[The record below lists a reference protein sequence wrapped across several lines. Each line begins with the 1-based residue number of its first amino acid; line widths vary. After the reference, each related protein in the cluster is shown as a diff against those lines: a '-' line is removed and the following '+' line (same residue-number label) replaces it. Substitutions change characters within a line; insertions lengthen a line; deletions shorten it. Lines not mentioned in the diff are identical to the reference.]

1 MRRNTQASDPGF
13 GSDSFLDV
21 LSNVV
26 GILIILIVMAGMQLS
41 RTPILSDRVSS
52 QLEQAELYQSPAVA
66 PAELAEESPVI
77 DAEIPV
83 DDHVPFVVQDKV
95 PEEVQAAVRTL
106 TAERDD
112 LLRQQ
117 SEVDQQLEGLA
128 NSERQL
134 GGDLSRRDQELEGR
148 ASRISAE
155 RRKFRQIQDEMA
167 GQRRKLSSMLADFE
181 AVEQET
187 PNVKAIRHRLTPVS
201 QDVTGEELHFRLAG
215 GRVSVVP
222 LQELLERVKQQV
234 ERRREIAAAR
244 GGYKGSVGPIDGY
257 SLEFVIE
264 VRRMSPQ
271 EERMHGMREGYSLE
285 LSRCVVIPDP
295 KLQGETVE
303 EALRRGSRFAMAL
316 RTASTGA
323 ALTLWTYPDSFATYR
338 ELAEA
343 AHAEGFLV
351 AARPMP
357 FGQNII
363 GDRRLGTRSAAQ

>member
-128 NSERQL
+128 TSERQL

>member
-1 MRRNTQASDPGF
+1 MRRKSQASDPGF

-41 RTPILSDRVSS
+41 RTPILPDSASASPD
-52 QLEQAELYQSPAVA
+52 LAEHQQPLPEAPEPSVAQSPAVE
-66 PAELAEESPVI
+66 AELPT
-77 DAEIPV
+77 
-83 DDHVPFVVQDKV
+83 DDPDPMVVQDEV
-95 PEEVQAAVRTL
+95 PEEVKVAMQSL
-106 TAERDD
+106 SAERDG
-112 LLRQQ
+112 LLKQQ
-117 SEVDQQLEGLA
+117 ADIQQQLEGLA
-128 NSERQL
+128 NTEQRL
-134 GGDLSRRDQELEGR
+134 GGDLSRRNQEQGAL
-148 ASRISAE
+148 SNQLTAE
-155 RRKFRQIQDEMA
+155 RRRFRKVQDEVA
-167 GQRRKLSSMLADFE
+167 DQRRKLSAVLAEFE
-181 AVEQET
+181 EVEQQAPSVNT
-187 PNVKAIRHRLTPVS
+187 IRHRLTPVS
-201 QDVTGEELHFRLAG
+201 QEVTGEEVHFRLAG

-244 GGYKGSVGPIDGY
+244 GGYKGTVGPIDGY

-295 KLQGETVE
+295 NLSGETVT

-316 RTASTGA
+316 RTASSGA
-323 ALTLWTYPDSFATYR
+323 ALTFWTYPDSFAMYR

>member
-1 MRRNTQASDPGF
+1 MRRNSQASDPGF

-41 RTPILSDRVSS
+41 RTPILPAS
-52 QLEQAELYQSPAVA
+52 AAVA
-66 PAELAEESPVI
+66 PEPAESMPPVSAEPDHSAAQPE
-77 DAEIPV
+77 AV
-83 DDHVPFVVQDKV
+83 DDELPTGDDEPIVVQDEI
-95 PEEVQAAVRTL
+95 PEEIQAQVRTL
-106 TAERDD
+106 TAERDG
-112 LLRQQ
+112 LLKQQ
-117 SEVDQQLEGLA
+117 ADVEQQLEGLA
-128 NSERQL
+128 VAEQKL
-134 GGDLSRRDQELEGR
+134 GGDLSRRDQEQGARSKTLT
-148 ASRISAE
+148 AE
-155 RRKFRQIQDEMA
+155 RKRLRKVQDEVTN
-167 GQRRKLSSMLADFE
+167 QRRKLSAVLAEFE
-181 AVEQET
+181 AVEQEA
-187 PNVKAIRHRLTPVS
+187 PNVNTIRHRLTPVS
-201 QDVTGEELHFRLAG
+201 QDVTGEEIHFRLAG
-215 GRVSVVP
+215 GRISVVP

-234 ERRREIAAAR
+234 DRRREIAAAR
-244 GGYKGSVGPIDGY
+244 GGYKGTVGPIDGY

-295 KLQGETVE
+295 TLTGETVT

-316 RTASTGA
+316 RTASSGA
-323 ALTLWTYPDSFATYR
+323 ALTFWTYPDSFATYR

>member
-1 MRRNTQASDPGF
+1 MRRQTQAADPGF

-41 RTPILSDRVSS
+41 RTPIPPSTAPEIPESAQAS
-52 QLEQAELYQSPAVA
+52 QPPAVA
-66 PAELAEESPVI
+66 AAELAEESPASA
-77 DAEIPV
+77 DELTADTQDPFPV
-83 DDHVPFVVQDKV
+83 SDEVPD
-95 PEEVQAAVRTL
+95 EVQAAVRTL
-106 TAERDD
+106 AGERDE

-117 SEVDQQLEGLA
+117 SEVDQRLEGLA
-128 NSERQL
+128 NSEGQL
-134 GGDLSRRDQELEGR
+134 GADLSRKSEDMGTR
-148 ASRISAE
+148 ATRIAAE
-155 RRKFRQIQDEMA
+155 RRQFRKIQDEVA
-167 GQRRKLSSMLADFE
+167 GQRRKLTAVLAEFE
-181 AVEQET
+181 TVEQDA
-187 PNVKAIRHRLTPVS
+187 PNVNTIRHRLAPVS
-201 QDVTGEELHFRLAG
+201 QEVTGEELHFRLAG

-234 ERRREIAAAR
+234 ERRRELAATR
-244 GGYKGSVGPIDGY
+244 GGYKGTVGPIDGY
-257 SLEFVIE
+257 SLEFVID

-271 EERMHGMREGYSLE
+271 EERMHGLREGYSLE

-295 KLQGETVE
+295 TLQGETVA

-316 RTASTGA
+316 RTASSGA
-323 ALTLWTYPDSFATYR
+323 ALTFWTYPDSFGVYR
-338 ELAEA
+338 QLSEA
-343 AHAEGFLV
+343 AHGEGFLV

>member
-1 MRRNTQASDPGF
+1 
-13 GSDSFLDV
+13 
-21 LSNVV
+21 
-26 GILIILIVMAGMQLS
+26 
-41 RTPILSDRVSS
+41 
-52 QLEQAELYQSPAVA
+52 
-66 PAELAEESPVI
+66 
-77 DAEIPV
+77 
-83 DDHVPFVVQDKV
+83 
-95 PEEVQAAVRTL
+95 
-106 TAERDD
+106 
-112 LLRQQ
+112 
-117 SEVDQQLEGLA
+117 
-128 NSERQL
+128 
-134 GGDLSRRDQELEGR
+134 
-148 ASRISAE
+148 
-155 RRKFRQIQDEMA
+155 
-167 GQRRKLSSMLADFE
+167 
-181 AVEQET
+181 
-187 PNVKAIRHRLTPVS
+187 
-201 QDVTGEELHFRLAG
+201 
-215 GRVSVVP
+215 
-222 LQELLERVKQQV
+222 LERVKQQV

>member
-1 MRRNTQASDPGF
+1 MRRRGQSSDPGF

-41 RTPILSDRVSS
+41 RTPVVTGETTPPIAAVAPSPAPVIESAESESVPIEPESAPSLEVIPDDLQPALGHLQSEKSG
-52 QLEQAELYQSPAVA
+52 LTKEQAEVSQ
-66 PAELAEESPVI
+66 ELAE
-77 DAEIPV
+77 
-83 DDHVPFVVQDKV
+83 
-95 PEEVQAAVRTL
+95 
-106 TAERDD
+106 

-117 SEVDQQLEGLA
+117 SQLEEELA
-128 NSERQL
+128 RSDRDLFDRDRQM
-134 GGDLSRRDQELEGR
+134 DKRRNMVQRIQEQVL
-148 ASRISAE
+148 AQ
-155 RRKFRQIQDEMA
+155 RQ
-167 GQRRKLSSMLADFE
+167 KLSGVLAEFE
-181 AVEQET
+181 AEEKSAPAVNT
-187 PNVKAIRHRLTPVS
+187 IRHRLTPVS
-201 QDVTGEELHFRLAG
+201 QEVTGDEVHFRLAG

-244 GGYKGSVGPIDGY
+244 GGYKGLVGPIDGY

-271 EERMHGMREGYSLE
+271 EERVHGLREGYSLE
-285 LSRCVVIPDP
+285 LSRCTVIPDP
-295 KLQGETVE
+295 NFVGETLE
-303 EALRRGSRFAMAL
+303 EALKRGSRFAMAL
-316 RTASTGA
+316 RTASSGA
-323 ALTLWTYPDSFATYR
+323 ALTFWTYPDSFALYR
-338 ELAEA
+338 ELSEA
-343 AHAEGFLV
+343 SHTEGFLV

>member
-1 MRRNTQASDPGF
+1 MRRNSQASDPGF

-41 RTPILSDRVSS
+41 RTPILPAS
-52 QLEQAELYQSPAVA
+52 AAVA
-66 PAELAEESPVI
+66 PEPAESMPPVSAEPDHSAAQPE
-77 DAEIPV
+77 AV
-83 DDHVPFVVQDKV
+83 DDELPTGDDEPIVVQDEI
-95 PEEVQAAVRTL
+95 PEEIQAQVRTL
-106 TAERDD
+106 TAERDG
-112 LLRQQ
+112 LLKQQ
-117 SEVDQQLEGLA
+117 ADVEQRLEGLA
-128 NSERQL
+128 VAEQKL
-134 GGDLSRRDQELEGR
+134 GGDLSRRDQEQGARSKTLT
-148 ASRISAE
+148 AE
-155 RRKFRQIQDEMA
+155 RKRLRKVQDEVTN
-167 GQRRKLSSMLADFE
+167 QRRKLSAVLAEFE
-181 AVEQET
+181 AVEQEA
-187 PNVKAIRHRLTPVS
+187 PNVNTIRHRLTPVS
-201 QDVTGEELHFRLAG
+201 QDVTGEEIHFRLAG
-215 GRVSVVP
+215 GRISVVP

-234 ERRREIAAAR
+234 DRRREIAAAR
-244 GGYKGSVGPIDGY
+244 GGYKGTVGPIDGY

-295 KLQGETVE
+295 TLTGETVT

-316 RTASTGA
+316 RTASSGA
-323 ALTLWTYPDSFATYR
+323 ALTFWTYPDSFATYR

>member
-148 ASRISAE
+148 ARRISAE

>member
-1 MRRNTQASDPGF
+1 MRRQTQASDPGF

-41 RTPILSDRVSS
+41 RTPLHSNPGSEPLEPEQLAHS
-52 QLEQAELYQSPAVA
+52 QPIQGEL
-66 PAELAEESPVI
+66 LADSPVG
-77 DAEIPV
+77 
-83 DDHVPFVVQDKV
+83 DDELPPDDPNPIADRDEV
-95 PEEVQAAVRTL
+95 PEEVQAAMRTL
-106 TAERDD
+106 AAERDG

-117 SEVDQQLEGLA
+117 ADVEEQLAGLA
-128 NSERQL
+128 NTEQRL
-134 GGDLSRRDQELEGR
+134 GGDLSRRDQEQGARTNQLV
-148 ASRISAE
+148 AE
-155 RRKFRQIQDEMA
+155 RRRFRKVQDEVA
-167 GQRRKLSSMLADFE
+167 SQRRKLSAVLAEFE
-181 AVEQET
+181 AVEQEA
-187 PNVKAIRHRLTPVS
+187 PNVKTIRHRLTPVS
-201 QDVTGEELHFRLAG
+201 QEVSGEEIHFRLAG

-244 GGYKGSVGPIDGY
+244 GGYKGTVGPIDGY

-271 EERMHGMREGYSLE
+271 EERIHGMREGYSLE

-295 KLQGETVE
+295 ALQGETVA

-316 RTASTGA
+316 RTASSGA
-323 ALTLWTYPDSFATYR
+323 ALTLWTYPDSFGVYR

>member
-1 MRRNTQASDPGF
+1 MRRQTHAADPGF

-41 RTPILSDRVSS
+41 RTPILQGTASGSP
-52 QLEQAELYQSPAVA
+52 EQADASQSPAVA
-66 PAELAEESPVI
+66 VAELSEESLVAADEDPADNQDPFPVAEE
-77 DAEIPV
+77 IP
-83 DDHVPFVVQDKV
+83 DDV
-95 PEEVQAAVRTL
+95 ESAVRTL
-106 TAERDD
+106 TAERDE

-117 SEVDQQLEGLA
+117 SEVDQRMEGLA
-128 NSERQL
+128 NSEGQL
-134 GGDLSRRDQELEGR
+134 GRELSRRSQEMGTR
-148 ASRISAE
+148 TTRITAE
-155 RRKFRQIQDEMA
+155 RRQFRKIQDEVA
-167 GQRRKLSSMLADFE
+167 GQRRRLTAILAEFE
-181 AVEQET
+181 TAEQEA
-187 PNVKAIRHRLTPVS
+187 PNVNTIRHRLAPVS
-201 QDVTGEELHFRLAG
+201 QEVTGEELHFRLAG
-215 GRVSVVP
+215 GRVSIVP

-234 ERRREIAAAR
+234 ERRRELAATR
-244 GGYKGSVGPIDGY
+244 GGYKGTVGPIEGY

-271 EERMHGMREGYSLE
+271 EERTHGLREGYSLE

-295 KLQGETVE
+295 SLQGETVE

-316 RTASTGA
+316 RTASSGA
-323 ALTLWTYPDSFATYR
+323 ALTFWTYPDSFAVYR
-338 ELAEA
+338 QLSEA

>member
-1 MRRNTQASDPGF
+1 MRRKTQASDPGF

-52 QLEQAELYQSPAVA
+52 QLEQAELCQSPVVA
-66 PAELAEESPVI
+66 PGELAEESPVV
-77 DAEIPV
+77 DTEIPA
-83 DDHVPFVVQDKV
+83 DDHVPLVVQDKV
-95 PEEVQAAVRTL
+95 PDEVQAAVRTF

-117 SEVDQQLEGLA
+117 AEVDQRLEGLA

-134 GGDLSRRDQELEGR
+134 GGDLSRRDQDLEDR

-155 RRKFRQIQDEMA
+155 RRKYRRIQNEVA
-167 GQRRKLSSMLADFE
+167 GQRRKLSAILADFE

-187 PNVKAIRHRLTPVS
+187 QNVKAIRHRLTPVS

-323 ALTLWTYPDSFATYR
+323 ALTLWTYPDSFAMYR

>member
-1 MRRNTQASDPGF
+1 MRRQTHAADPGF

-41 RTPILSDRVSS
+41 RTPILQGTASGSS
-52 QLEQAELYQSPAVA
+52 EQADASQSPAVA
-66 PAELAEESPVI
+66 VAELSEESLVAADEDPADNQDPFPVAEE
-77 DAEIPV
+77 IP
-83 DDHVPFVVQDKV
+83 DDV
-95 PEEVQAAVRTL
+95 ESAVRTL
-106 TAERDD
+106 TAERDE

-117 SEVDQQLEGLA
+117 SEVDQRMEGLA
-128 NSERQL
+128 NSEGQL
-134 GGDLSRRDQELEGR
+134 GGELSRRSQEMGTR
-148 ASRISAE
+148 TTRITAE
-155 RRKFRQIQDEMA
+155 RRQFRKIQDEVA
-167 GQRRKLSSMLADFE
+167 GQRRRLTAILAEFE
-181 AVEQET
+181 TAEQEV
-187 PNVKAIRHRLTPVS
+187 PNVNTIRHRLAPVS
-201 QDVTGEELHFRLAG
+201 QEVTGEELHFRLAG
-215 GRVSVVP
+215 GRVSIVP

-234 ERRREIAAAR
+234 ERRRELAATR
-244 GGYKGSVGPIDGY
+244 GGYKGTVGPIDGY

-271 EERMHGMREGYSLE
+271 EERTHGLREGYSLE

-295 KLQGETVE
+295 SLQGETVE

-316 RTASTGA
+316 RTASSGA
-323 ALTLWTYPDSFATYR
+323 ALTFWTYPDSFAVYR
-338 ELAEA
+338 QLSEA

>member
-1 MRRNTQASDPGF
+1 MRRQTHAADPGF

-41 RTPILSDRVSS
+41 RTPILQGTASGSP
-52 QLEQAELYQSPAVA
+52 EQADASQSPAVA
-66 PAELAEESPVI
+66 VAELSEESLVAADEDPADNQDPFPVAEE
-77 DAEIPV
+77 IP
-83 DDHVPFVVQDKV
+83 DDV
-95 PEEVQAAVRTL
+95 ESAVRTL
-106 TAERDD
+106 TAERDE

-117 SEVDQQLEGLA
+117 SEVDQRMEGLA
-128 NSERQL
+128 NSEGQL
-134 GGDLSRRDQELEGR
+134 GGELSRRSQEMGTR
-148 ASRISAE
+148 TTRITAE
-155 RRKFRQIQDEMA
+155 RRQFRKIQDEVA
-167 GQRRKLSSMLADFE
+167 GQRRRLTAILAEFE
-181 AVEQET
+181 TAEQEV
-187 PNVKAIRHRLTPVS
+187 PNVNTSRHRLAPVS
-201 QDVTGEELHFRLAG
+201 QEVTGEELHFRLAG
-215 GRVSVVP
+215 GRVSIVP

-234 ERRREIAAAR
+234 ERRRELAATR
-244 GGYKGSVGPIDGY
+244 GGYKGTVGPIDGY

-271 EERMHGMREGYSLE
+271 EERTHGLREGYSLE

-295 KLQGETVE
+295 SLQGETVE

-316 RTASTGA
+316 RTASSGA
-323 ALTLWTYPDSFATYR
+323 ALTFWTYPDSFAVYR
-338 ELAEA
+338 QLSEA

>member
-1 MRRNTQASDPGF
+1 MRRNSQASDPGF

-41 RTPILSDRVSS
+41 RTPIL
-52 QLEQAELYQSPAVA
+52 PASTTVA
-66 PAELAEESPVI
+66 PEPAELLPPVSAEPDRSAAQPEAVDDELPTGDYDPILVQ
-77 DAEIPV
+77 DEIP
-83 DDHVPFVVQDKV
+83 
-95 PEEVQAAVRTL
+95 EEIQAQLRNL

-112 LLRQQ
+112 LLKQ
-117 SEVDQQLEGLA
+117 EADVEQQLEGLA
-128 NSERQL
+128 VAEQKL
-134 GGDLSRRDQELEGR
+134 GGDLSRRDQEQGARSKTLT
-148 ASRISAE
+148 AE
-155 RRKFRQIQDEMA
+155 RTRLRKVQDEVTN
-167 GQRRKLSSMLADFE
+167 QRRKLSAALAEFE
-181 AVEQET
+181 AVEQEA
-187 PNVKAIRHRLTPVS
+187 PNVNTIRHRLTPVS
-201 QDVTGEELHFRLAG
+201 QDVTGEEIHFRLAG
-215 GRVSVVP
+215 GLISVVP

-234 ERRREIAAAR
+234 DRRREIAAAR
-244 GGYKGSVGPIDGY
+244 GGYKGTVGPIDGY

-295 KLQGETVE
+295 TLTGETVT

-316 RTASTGA
+316 RTASSGA
-323 ALTLWTYPDSFATYR
+323 ALTFWTYPDSFATYR

>member
-1 MRRNTQASDPGF
+1 
-13 GSDSFLDV
+13 
-21 LSNVV
+21 
-26 GILIILIVMAGMQLS
+26 
-41 RTPILSDRVSS
+41 
-52 QLEQAELYQSPAVA
+52 
-66 PAELAEESPVI
+66 
-77 DAEIPV
+77 
-83 DDHVPFVVQDKV
+83 
-95 PEEVQAAVRTL
+95 VQAAVRTL